1 MTEAKSICV
10 PKVVWDE
17 LENALMIK
25 SKQLISEIAKV
36 LRQDEKPLLQ
46 EFRSKKT
53 NVMLLEVD
61 REEEDK
67 YECSALVS
75 TTKVAHLCRRP
86 TLYGKKFCP
95 EHEYFRLAVSME
107 SKPQLQKLS
116 CSEEPLFVDSLT
128 QQVYTVD
135 YERVGYITKEK
146 CIVFEVEEI

>member
-1 MTEAKSICV
+1 MTEPNTLCV
-10 PKVVWDE
+10 PKPLWDE

-36 LRQDEKPLLQ
+36 LRQDEKVLLQ

-53 NVMLLEVD
+53 NIMLLELD
-61 REEEDK
+61 REEEEK
-67 YECSALVS
+67 YECSALVT

-86 TLYGKKFCP
+86 TLYGKTFCP
-95 EHEYFRLAVSME
+95 EHEYFRLPVSME
-107 SKPQLQKLS
+107 SKPQLQKLK
-116 CSEEPLFVDSLT
+116 SEEPLFLDSLT